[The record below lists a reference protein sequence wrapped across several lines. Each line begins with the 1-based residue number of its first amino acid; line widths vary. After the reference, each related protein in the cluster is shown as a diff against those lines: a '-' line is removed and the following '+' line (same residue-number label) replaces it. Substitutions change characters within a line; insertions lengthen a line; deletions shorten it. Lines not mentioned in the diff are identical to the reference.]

1 MIPKTPKMPKMSKI
15 PTMPK
20 NAFVL
25 LLGSSAGCATTAGPV
40 DQPRPAPVTTQEPAP
55 PAGSEAALHVDENLG
70 KLRALA
76 VFEVGAM
83 VVDAP
88 QGAYSCYGVCPE
100 HREAVAAAEKKSAER
115 LERLTAAAAAATA
128 DASPATCEKAAIDAN
143 LAALQGLR
151 IVAVGALL
159 EDKVEAKPSCYN
171 QPCPAEVEAARQRT
185 CERAAKLAGIAAAAK
200 RL

>member
-1 MIPKTPKMPKMSKI
+1 MMPMISMMPK
-15 PTMPK
+15 MPK

-25 LLGSSAGCATTAGPV
+25 LLGSSAGCATSAGPV
-40 DQPRPAPVTTQEPAP
+40 NEPRPAPVTAQEPAP
-55 PAGSEAALHVDENLG
+55 PASSEAALHVDENLG

-76 VFEVGAM
+76 VFEVGAL

-151 IVAVGALL
+151 IVVVGALL
-159 EDKVEAKPSCYN
+159 ADKAEANPSCYN
-171 QPCPAEVEAARQRT
+171 QPCPADVEAARQKN

-200 RL
+200 GL